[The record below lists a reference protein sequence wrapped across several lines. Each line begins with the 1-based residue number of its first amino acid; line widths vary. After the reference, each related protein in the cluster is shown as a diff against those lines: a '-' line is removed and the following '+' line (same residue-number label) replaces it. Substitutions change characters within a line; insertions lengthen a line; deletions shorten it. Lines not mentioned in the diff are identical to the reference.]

1 MEKRFRIGIVLLLVG
16 LLGLLSR
23 KVAGFPLWIGGQSLG
38 CCPLFSSAI
47 LLAQDSPQENR
58 PLSFSRQ
65 SSG

>member
-16 LLGLLSR
+16 LLGLLLR

-47 LLAQDSPQENR
+47 LLA
-58 PLSFSRQ
+58 
-65 SSG
+65 